1 MGNHTPRHDT
11 SSHAMMKHRL
21 MARKIGKA
29 KPARDSRGKAAGE
42 IHVDRHVASIRRIV
56 VTLAPARRLTTI
68 ICVPCFNFDVSSLTL
83 MAVMFDFCELWYI
96 R

>member
-1 MGNHTPRHDT
+1 
-11 SSHAMMKHRL
+11 
-21 MARKIGKA
+21 
-29 KPARDSRGKAAGE
+29 
-42 IHVDRHVASIRRIV
+42 VDRHVASIRRIV